1 MCLYFPYILNIK
13 SQIKTQYWN
22 LKDLLSILFQKRN
35 KLNKSNIES
44 LKFLSNFTG
53 RGKMSLVAREQKRI
67 IISSE
72 SEMCKFL
79 KIQKIPNTN

>member
-1 MCLYFPYILNIK
+1 MCLYFPYVLNIK
-13 SQIKTQYWN
+13 SQTKTQYWD
-22 LKDLLSILFQKRN
+22 LKDPLSILFQKTN

-53 RGKMSLVAREQKRI
+53 HGKMSLVAREQKRI
-67 IISSE
+67 IIPSE

-79 KIQKIPNTN
+79 KIKKISNTN